1 MSKFKIAKQIVNN
14 NENCRNGCGFG
25 CLIYFLSGA
34 ISSLICFIIEHIN
47 LSTNVVLCLEYIISA
62 LVWIIIILSI
72 MIYSKFKL
80 FKELHLTFCYE
91 KSEWYQQTKADLS
104 ELLDKGV
111 YGEYLV
117 FKKLSKR
124 FKKLDENAKV
134 YTSVIIPLGN
144 DNFAEIDMLIVSK
157 FGIHVCEVKN
167 RVGTITGNI
176 RDKTLSVQAGNE
188 VYEMENPFYQNSIHM
203 NYIRTLFPNNFYNGG
218 LYENWANL
226 SFSNINKYT
235 HSGIYLTKDEQEE
248 ISKVIE
254 RLPQYTYAQKQAKIK
269 IREQKYNNGEFKEN
283 NNYTIGYFSFNNCQ
297 QHLYTIEKSNDTIT
311 TYYCPFDGWFRTFP
325 DAECNKVCRRTMRFD
340 QAFNYYQKSI
350 RKNG

>member
-1 MSKFKIAKQIVNN
+1 M
-14 NENCRNGCGFG
+14 
-25 CLIYFLSGA
+25 
-34 ISSLICFIIEHIN
+34 
-47 LSTNVVLCLEYIISA
+47 
-62 LVWIIIILSI
+62 
-72 MIYSKFKL
+72 
-80 FKELHLTFCYE
+80 
-91 KSEWYQQTKADLS
+91 
-104 ELLDKGV
+104 LDKGV

-176 RDKTLSVQAGNE
+176 RNKTLSVQAGNE

-203 NYIRTLFPNNFYNGG
+203 NYIRTLLYNHLDNSDFIVKKLYDNSFCNTIIHNDSLVFPNNFYNGG

-254 RLPQYTYAQKQAKIK
+254 RLPQYTYAQKQAK
-269 IREQKYNNGEFKEN
+269 N
-283 NNYTIGYFSFNNCQ
+283 
-297 QHLYTIEKSNDTIT
+297 
-311 TYYCPFDGWFRTFP
+311 
-325 DAECNKVCRRTMRFD
+325 
-340 QAFNYYQKSI
+340 
-350 RKNG
+350 